1 MWIMLVRSDEVPVMK
16 LMLVMMEMKLMLM
29 MMVEMK
35 LMLMTMMEMKLMLMM
50 MEMKLTSAALAAAIS
65 GEP

>member
-29 MMVEMK
+29 MM
-35 LMLMTMMEMKLMLMM
+35 
-50 MEMKLTSAALAAAIS
+50 EMKLTSAALAAAIS